1 MASHIRRKQLKKAQ
15 RWCVRHEAEKFVKV
29 TMSEIIESLVQ
40 EGAICPND
48 NSCTIKKV
56 SPDGD
61 IWIDINVTVPVHKY
75 RVDLRL
81 E

>member
-1 MASHIRRKQLKKAQ
+1 MARHIRRKQLKEAQ
-15 RWCVRHEAEKFVKV
+15 RWCARHEAEKFIKV
-29 TMSEIIESLVQ
+29 TMTEVIESLVQ

-61 IWIDINVTVPVHKY
+61 IWIDINVAVPVHKY
-75 RVDLRL
+75 KIDLRL

>member
-1 MASHIRRKQLKKAQ
+1 MTE
-15 RWCVRHEAEKFVKV
+15 V
-29 TMSEIIESLVQ
+29 IESLVQ

-61 IWIDINVTVPVHKY
+61 VLIDINVTVPVHKY
-75 RVDLRL
+75 RIDLRL